1 MEGNNNI
8 SPADTITPVP
18 EREAN
23 LLTKAERASLPSL
36 YRELRR
42 ATRDITDTDQD
53 IRLRRLIADGAVAG
67 GYPRDRFG
75 YSGLIRSLDNAA
87 TFCRR
92 VSPNRNVVLAM
103 LLHRLCESGF
113 LTVETV
119 AREFGDDV
127 AKMVRGLL
135 KVSSLYSRGTIPES
149 ENFRRLLMA
158 FADDI
163 RVIIIMIV
171 DRLVLMKMINHHPAE
186 KLVRDIAVE
195 ANYLYAS
202 LAHRLGLY
210 TIKSELEDMSLKYT
224 DRATYTDI
232 ARQLNERKNSRD
244 AYIAAFI
251 SPLREKL
258 SALGLNFEI
267 KGRTKSIF
275 SIWNKIKKQK
285 NDIDHIYDLFAIR
298 IIIDTPPER
307 EKSDCWLAYSVVTD
321 MYQPNPSRMKDWI
334 SVPKSNGYE
343 SLHITVAGPEGKWV
357 EVQIR
362 TRRMDLVAEKGLAA
376 HWRYKG
382 IKSEE
387 VLDSWM
393 NKIRDLL
400 EDADSGPMELMRNF
414 KMDIYDKEVFV
425 FTPRG
430 DLFRLPAGATLLD
443 FAFHIHTRIGSQC
456 TGGRVNG
463 KNERLTY
470 RLRSGDTV
478 EIQTSAN
485 QSPKPD
491 WINIVV
497 TSKARTKIRQTL
509 KEQQNKSAELGRE
522 MLMRRFKN
530 RKLDFDEASLSRLVK
545 KMGYR
550 NMTDFL
556 NEIAEQKL
564 DVNEVIDRYTTAENQ
579 TSDIHTERVSAE
591 EFNLHTAQGADDTE
605 AASPGDD
612 VLVIGNDIKGINYR
626 FSKCCN
632 PIYGDDV
639 FGFISAEGVIKIH
652 RSDCPNADNIRL
664 RYPYRVIPTRWSGKA
679 GSQMFATLRVVGHD
693 DIGIVTNITSII
705 TKEKN
710 VTLRSISIDSN
721 DGLFQGHL
729 SVGIQGNEALN
740 ALVKKIRTVKGVK
753 EVARAR

>member
-1 MEGNNNI
+1 MEQKSNNKET
-8 SPADTITPVP
+8 PAPAGEII
-18 EREAN
+18 EAN
-23 LLTKAERASLPSL
+23 LLTKAELASLPATYMSL
-36 YRELRR
+36 CRSAREITEPDNDRKLRELITR
-42 ATRDITDTDQD
+42 AATQGVF
-53 IRLRRLIADGAVAG
+53 A
-67 GYPRDRFG
+67 RDRFG
-75 YSGLIRSLDNAA
+75 LSGLLRALQSADA
-87 TFCRR
+87 FCRR
-92 VSPNRNVVLAM
+92 VSPNRNVILAM
-103 LLHRLCESGF
+103 LLYRLCDG
-113 LTVETV
+113 
-119 AREFGDDV
+119 EFMTIGQIEKDWGPDV

-135 KVSSLYSRGTIPES
+135 KVASLYSRGTTPES

-171 DRLVLMKMINHHPAE
+171 DRLVLMKLINHHPAE
-186 KLVRDIAVE
+186 RLVRNIAVE
-195 ANYLYAS
+195 SNYLYAS

-210 TIKSELEDMSLKYT
+210 SIKSELEDMSLKYT
-224 DRATYTDI
+224 DRSTYTEI
-232 ARQLNERKNSRD
+232 ARQLNERKTKRD
-244 AYIAAFI
+244 AYISAFI
-251 SPLREKL
+251 APLKEKL
-258 SALGLNFEI
+258 LSQGLDFEI

-275 SIWNKIKKQK
+275 SIWNKIKKQH

-298 IIIDTPPER
+298 IIIDTPPEK
-307 EKSDCWLAYSVVTD
+307 EKSDCWMAYSVVTD

-343 SLHITVAGPEGKWV
+343 SLHITVAGPDGKWV

-400 EDADSGPMELMRNF
+400 EDVDSGPMELMRNF

-443 FAFHIHTRIGSQC
+443 FAFHIHTNIGSQC

-463 KNERLTY
+463 KNEKLTY

-509 KEQQNKSAELGRE
+509 KERHNKSADLGRE
-522 MLMRRFKN
+522 MLMRRLKN
-530 RKLDFDEASLSRLVK
+530 RKIEFDEASVSRLVK
-545 KMGYR
+545 KMGYK
-550 NMTDFL
+550 NMTDFF
-556 NEIAEQKL
+556 NEIAEERL
-564 DVNEVIDRYTTAENQ
+564 DVNEVIDRYATFETQAHDN
-579 TSDIHTERVSAE
+579 HPERVSAE
-591 EFNLHTAQGADDTE
+591 EFNLQTAQGDEADTSGT
-605 AASPGDD
+605 ADD
-612 VLVIGNDIKGINYR
+612 VLVIGNDIKGINYK
-626 FSKCCN
+626 FAKCCN

-652 RSDCPNADNIRL
+652 RADCPNAANIRL
-664 RYPYRVIPTRWSGKA
+664 RYPYRVITTRWSGKI
-679 GSQMFATLRVVGHD
+679 GSQMGATLRVVGQD

-705 TKEKN
+705 NKEKN
-710 VTLRSISIDSN
+710 ISLRAISIDSN

-729 SVGIQGNEALN
+729 SVGVQDNDSLN
-740 ALVKKIRTVKGVK
+740 ALIRKIKTVKGVK
-753 EVARAR
+753 EVSRAR

>member
-1 MEGNNNI
+1 MDEKNNI
-8 SPADTITPVP
+8 KEKTATPP
-18 EREAN
+18 DNMREAN
-23 LLTKAERASLPSL
+23 LLTEAELASLPSL
-36 YRELRR
+36 YISLCRSAREVTEPTEDKKLR
-42 ATRDITDTDQD
+42 D
-53 IRLRRLIADGAVAG
+53 LISRGAAEG
-67 GYPRDRFG
+67 IFQRDRFG
-75 YSGLIRSLDNAA
+75 FSSLIRALQNAD

-92 VSPNRNVVLAM
+92 VSPNRNVILAI
-103 LLHRLCESGF
+103 LLYNLCDGEF
-113 LTVETV
+113 LTLEKIK
-119 AREFGDDV
+119 EQWSDDV
-127 AKMVRGLL
+127 AKMVKGLL
-135 KVSSLYSRGTIPES
+135 NVASLYSRGTVPES

-171 DRLVLMKMINHHPAE
+171 DRLVLMKLINHHPAE
-186 KLVRDIAVE
+186 RLVRDIAVE

-210 TIKSELEDMSLKYT
+210 SIKSDLEDMSLKYT
-224 DRATYTDI
+224 DRSTYTDI
-232 ARQLNERKNSRD
+232 ARQLNERKNTRD

-251 SPLREKL
+251 APLREKL
-258 SALGLNFEI
+258 KTLGLNFEI

-298 IIIDTPPER
+298 IIIDTPPEK

-382 IKSEE
+382 IKSED
-387 VLDSWM
+387 VLDTWM

-400 EDADSGPMELMRNF
+400 EDVDSGPMELMRNF

-443 FAFHIHTRIGSQC
+443 FAFHIHTNVGSQC

-463 KNERLTY
+463 KNEKLTY

-509 KEQQNKSAELGRE
+509 KERQNKSAELGRE
-522 MLMRRFKN
+522 MMMRRLKN
-530 RKLDFDEASLSRLVK
+530 RKVEFDEAAVSKLIK

-550 NMTDFL
+550 NMTDFF
-556 NEIAEQKL
+556 NEIAEERL
-564 DVNEVIDRYTTAENQ
+564 DVNDVIDRYINFDTANHDGH
-579 TSDIHTERVSAE
+579 SERISAE
-591 EFNLHTAQGADDTE
+591 EFNLQTAQGEDSANH
-605 AASPGDD
+605 ASSDD
-612 VLVIGNDIKGINYR
+612 VLVIGNDIKGLNYR
-626 FSKCCN
+626 FAKCCN

-652 RSDCPNADNIRL
+652 RDDCPNAANIRE
-664 RYPYRVIPTRWSGKA
+664 RYPYRVITTRWSGKI
-679 GSQMFATLRVVGHD
+679 GSQMGVTLRVVGHD
-693 DIGIVTNITSII
+693 DIGIVTNITSVIN
-705 TKEKN
+705 KEKN
-710 VTLRSISIDSN
+710 MSLRAISIDSN

-729 SVGIQGNEALN
+729 TVGISDNDSLN
-740 ALVKKIRTVKGVK
+740 ALIRKIKTIKGVK
-753 EVARAR
+753 DVTRAR